1 MRLSESRVLRNVFGP
16 ECNPKAFTA
25 GDCIVESCMVSVA
38 EVTIARRINVGG
50 GGLLAGTGR
59 GDVHAGF
66 CGENWWKKAIW
77 MK

>member
-1 MRLSESRVLRNVFGP
+1 
-16 ECNPKAFTA
+16 
-25 GDCIVESCMVSVA
+25 MVGVA

-50 GGLLAGTGR
+50 GGLLAGMEE

-66 CGENWWKKAIW
+66 CGETWWKKAIW